1 MEEKPEIEKVN
12 EQNNNE
18 QLNNSN
24 QNNQNEEIRK
34 EDTNKN
40 QEKPK
45 KKGLKIILAILLPT
59 IIICVLTAIFV
70 PMLIKQTEQNR
81 LIKTFVLANCLPELP
96 VRPIEIQENSNSS
109 LKISLKNIDKQT
121 YDKILAKVKQK
132 YPLDNKDIGTSYEAY
147 DSNGTRIT
155 LKPIF
160 DKVEIKIRKLSYY
173 GAIKWPTSGI
183 ALTIPKVAS
192 TRGIISI
199 NRDEYFSA
207 EIQYMT
213 KENLKNYFEQC
224 KQYGYNSNIRTLN
237 QTIYES
243 KNQNG
248 DRLSLRYD
256 GGNVVSITVEQS
268 VKKLKFPELSNN
280 QANNNLKSN
289 AEDEKV
295 KQDFQKTMKEVEQ
308 RLKQQKETGINPK
321 FQKLVDEY
329 LEFLLTD

>member
-18 QLNNSN
+18 QLNNIN

-45 KKGLKIILAILLPT
+45 KKGFKIILAILLPT

-70 PMLIKQTEQNR
+70 PMLIRQTEQNR

-160 DKVEIKIRKLSYY
+160 DKVEIRVRKLSYY
-173 GAIKWPTSGI
+173 GVIKWPTSGI
-183 ALTIPKVAS
+183 ALTIPKVA
-192 TRGIISI
+192 
-199 NRDEYFSA
+199 
-207 EIQYMT
+207 
-213 KENLKNYFEQC
+213 
-224 KQYGYNSNIRTLN
+224 
-237 QTIYES
+237 
-243 KNQNG
+243 
-248 DRLSLRYD
+248 
-256 GGNVVSITVEQS
+256 
-268 VKKLKFPELSNN
+268 
-280 QANNNLKSN
+280 
-289 AEDEKV
+289 
-295 KQDFQKTMKEVEQ
+295 
-308 RLKQQKETGINPK
+308 
-321 FQKLVDEY
+321 
-329 LEFLLTD
+329 

>member
-45 KKGLKIILAILLPT
+45 KKGFKIILAILLPT

-70 PMLIKQTEQNR
+70 PMLIRQTEQNR

-213 KENLKNYFEQC
+213 KEDLKNYFEQC

-268 VKKLKFPELSNN
+268 AKKLKFPELSNN

-289 AEDEKV
+289 DEDEKV
-295 KQDFQKTMKEVEQ
+295 KQDF
-308 RLKQQKETGINPK
+308 
-321 FQKLVDEY
+321 
-329 LEFLLTD
+329 